1 MTKEEIFGKSVV
13 GMLKIFDEKEELT
26 QVIEIVG
33 QIMSVDEKTGILIC
47 NHDTEKAVSLP
58 YALDA
63 FKPAKEGYY
72 ALQTGAKVKNPDLI
86 CTMAIQRKESN

>member
-13 GMLKIFDEKEELT
+13 GTLQIFDENNELT
-26 QVIEIVG
+26 QVVEVVG

-47 NHDTEKAVSLP
+47 NHDTKKAVSLP
-58 YALDA
+58 YALHA

-86 CTMAIQRKESN
+86 CNLAIQKK

>member
-13 GMLKIFDEKEELT
+13 GTLQIFDEKNELV

-47 NHDTEKAVSLP
+47 NHDTEKAISIP
-58 YALDA
+58 CALDA
-63 FKPAKEGYY
+63 FSPAKEGYY
-72 ALQTGAKVKNPDLI
+72 ALQTGAKVKNPDLL
-86 CTMAIQRKESN
+86 CTMAIQKK

>member
-1 MTKEEIFGKSVV
+1 MTKEEILGKSVV
-13 GMLKIFDEKEELT
+13 GAVQILDENDELV

-33 QIMSVDEKTGILIC
+33 QVMSIEKETGIVIC
-47 NHDTEKAVSLP
+47 NHDTEKALSIP
-58 YALDA
+58 YVLEA

-86 CTMAIQRKESN
+86 CSLTLRRKEVK